1 MCLTVNTSISC
12 LLFLSKLINA
22 FDLHI
27 EKFNRRLFVV
37 IYEKNIDPNLF
48 CTDLDHLRLSDST
61 AASDGCTVSRDMA
74 SHFWFVL
81 AFFILHIKCIG
92 AGEGREVGGGGESSR
107 PMICWINS
115 VLNHLGC
122 LNFSLRKVGKIYVN
136 KCYGCLL
143 DPEKKVGDI
152 HEHLSGFLEWVFFFC
167 NFLSSY
173 VSSTK
178 SPKI

>member
-37 IYEKNIDPNLF
+37 IYEKILILICFALIN
-48 CTDLDHLRLSDST
+48 LDHLRLSDST
-61 AASDGCTVSRDMA
+61 AASDGCTVSRDIA

-92 AGEGREVGGGGESSR
+92 AGEGREVGVKQAYDLLNQFSFESSWMSEFLTPKGR
-107 PMICWINS
+107 ENIC
-115 VLNHLGC
+115 
-122 LNFSLRKVGKIYVN
+122 K
-136 KCYGCLL
+136 
-143 DPEKKVGDI
+143 
-152 HEHLSGFLEWVFFFC
+152 
-167 NFLSSY
+167 
-173 VSSTK
+173 
-178 SPKI
+178 

>member
-61 AASDGCTVSRDMA
+61 AASDGCTVSRDVA

-92 AGEGREVGGGGESSR
+92 AGEGREVGGGGRGSQAD
-107 PMICWINS
+107 
-115 VLNHLGC
+115 L
-122 LNFSLRKVGKIYVN
+122 
-136 KCYGCLL
+136 
-143 DPEKKVGDI
+143 
-152 HEHLSGFLEWVFFFC
+152 
-167 NFLSSY
+167 
-173 VSSTK
+173 
-178 SPKI
+178 